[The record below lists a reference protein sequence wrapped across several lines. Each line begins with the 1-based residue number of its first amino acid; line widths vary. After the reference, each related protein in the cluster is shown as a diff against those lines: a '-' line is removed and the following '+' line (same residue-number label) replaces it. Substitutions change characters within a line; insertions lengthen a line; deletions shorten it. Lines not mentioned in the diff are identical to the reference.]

1 MPAPTVAS
9 ASQHTSALILAV
21 SRAHARLRIF
31 ALILALLLFAS
42 VELQGQAAAPAVG
55 VPPDTETNE
64 LHELREALR
73 DLQVQVAELTR
84 ELHGQRTTDARPVRT
99 AADPASAAGAASPAP
114 VQAAAGQDN
123 AASQPKPDGT
133 EQALDFLRR
142 TTIEVGIDTY
152 YGFNFNDPIGRVNLL
167 RAYDVSS
174 NAFSLNQANIIL
186 KQDAD
191 PTAGRRFGARLDL
204 QFGQATETLQGSA
217 SNEPRPDVY
226 RHIFQAYG
234 TYVFP
239 AGKGLTLDVGK
250 FASSLG
256 YENNYSKDQ
265 FNYSRSYWFNFL
277 PFYHMGARVNYKFN
291 DAVALNYWLVNG
303 TQQTEPFNGFKD
315 QFFGVTL
322 TPTKTI
328 NWNVNYYF
336 GQEHPDVV
344 FFPFG
349 GAPPNSPTFQG
360 LPFQPI
366 PNAPNGR
373 LHIFDTYIAWQ
384 STPKLTFVLEGDYVI
399 ERLLKE
405 SAPSHVSGGAAYF
418 QYRFTPRIALAARGE
433 YMSDQGGLFSGK
445 TEALKEITV
454 TYGYKLVSGF
464 LVQTEFRRD
473 FSNQPVF
480 LTDAL
485 GVLSKHQNTATVGLI
500 WWWGNKN
507 TETW

>member
-1 MPAPTVAS
+1 MHPAVVSARKSAPGISTRMRRSQALPRALVAI
-9 ASQHTSALILAV
+9 AMM
-21 SRAHARLRIF
+21 
-31 ALILALLLFAS
+31 LLLAS
-42 VELQGQAAAPAVG
+42 LDSLAQTAPSAAGSADAEASELR
-55 VPPDTETNE
+55 
-64 LHELREALR
+64 ELREAVR
-73 DLQVQVAELTR
+73 ELQAQVADLRR
-84 ELHGQRTTDARPVRT
+84 ELQDQRASNSQPPAGAVLASAVLTTVEAQPP
-99 AADPASAAGAASPAP
+99 AADIPQSTAQSKLESDAL
-114 VQAAAGQDN
+114 
-123 AASQPKPDGT
+123 
-133 EQALDFLRR
+133 ALDFLRR
-142 TTIEVGIDTY
+142 TDIEIGLDTY
-152 YGFNFNDPIGRVNLL
+152 YGFNFNYPIGRVNLL

-186 KQDAD
+186 KQDPD
-191 PTAGRRFGARLDL
+191 PAAGRRFGARLDL
-204 QFGQATETLQGSA
+204 QFGQATETLQGNA
-217 SNEPRPDVY
+217 GNEPRPDVY

-239 AGKGLTLDVGK
+239 AGSGITLDVGK

-265 FNYSRSYWFNFL
+265 MNYSRSYWFNFL

-291 DAVALNYWLVNG
+291 DVVALNYWVVNG

-315 QFFGVTL
+315 QFFGLTL
-322 TPTKTI
+322 TPTKTV
-328 NWNVNYYF
+328 NWNVNYYL

-349 GAPPNSPTFQG
+349 GAPPNSPTLQG
-360 LPFQPI
+360 LAFQPI
-366 PNAPNGR
+366 VNAPNGR
-373 LHIFDTYIAWQ
+373 IHIFDTYITWQ
-384 STPKLTFVLEGDYVI
+384 STPKLAFVLEGDYVN

-405 SAPSHVSGGAAYF
+405 SAPSTVWGGAAYA
-418 QYRFTPRIALAARGE
+418 QYRFTPKNALAVRAE
-433 YMSDQGGLFSGK
+433 YLGDHGGLFSGK

-454 TYGYKLVSGF
+454 TYGYKLISGF

-480 LTDAL
+480 LTDTL

-500 WWWGNKN
+500 WWWGNHK

>member
-1 MPAPTVAS
+1 MPVES
-9 ASQHTSALILAV
+9 ASQHTSALIPVV
-21 SRAHARLRIF
+21 SRVQTRLRIF
-31 ALILALLLFAS
+31 AVLLTLLLFAPM
-42 VELQGQAAAPAVG
+42 ELQAQAAPATVDPAG
-55 VPPDTETNE
+55 VETNE
-64 LHELREALR
+64 LRELREAVR
-73 DLQVQVAELTR
+73 ALQVQVAELQR
-84 ELHGQRTTDARPVRT
+84 ELHGQRTTDARTVST
-99 AADPASAAGAASPAP
+99 AAEPDSAAGAASAAP

-123 AASQPKPDGT
+123 AAAQAKPDAT
-133 EQALDFLRR
+133 EQALAFLRQ
-142 TTIEVGIDTY
+142 TTIEVGVDTY

-174 NAFSLNQANIIL
+174 NAFSLNQASIIF
-186 KQDAD
+186 KQDPD
-191 PTAGRRFGARLDL
+191 PSAGRRFGARLDL

-239 AGKGLTLDVGK
+239 VGKNGLTLDVGK

-256 YENNYSKDQ
+256 YESNYSKDQ
-265 FNYSRSYWFNFL
+265 FNYSRSYWFDFL

-291 DAVALNYWLVNG
+291 DAVALNYWVVNG

-315 QFFGVTL
+315 QFFGLTL

-328 NWNVNYYF
+328 NWNVNYYL

-344 FFPFG
+344 FFPNG
-349 GAPPNSPTFQG
+349 GAPPNSPTLQG

-373 LHIFDTYIAWQ
+373 LNIFDTYITWQ
-384 STPKLTFVLEGDYVI
+384 STPKLAFVLEGDYVI

-405 SAPSHVSGGAAYF
+405 SPPSTAWGGAAYV
-418 QYRFTPRIALAARGE
+418 QYRFTPKDALAARGE
-433 YMSDQGGLFSGK
+433 YLADPGGLYSGK
-445 TEALKEITV
+445 SEALKEITL
-454 TYGYKLVSGF
+454 TYGHKLISGF

-480 LTDAL
+480 LTDQL
-485 GVLSKHQNTATVGLI
+485 GVLSGHQNTATVGLI